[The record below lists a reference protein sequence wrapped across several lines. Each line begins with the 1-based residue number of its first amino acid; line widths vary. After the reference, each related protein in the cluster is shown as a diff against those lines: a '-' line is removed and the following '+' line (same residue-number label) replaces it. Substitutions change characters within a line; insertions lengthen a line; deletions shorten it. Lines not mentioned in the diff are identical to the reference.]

1 MNLKLNR
8 IAWMMTISLVLIF
21 ASTGFAF
28 QVHFLPDTLQVTS
41 LSEFNVNLNIKQNND
56 GFRGYKVYVNFDPTL
71 VRFIRA
77 QKGALISGFS
87 NYWWTVV
94 PENPGVVRVECI
106 VLGAGLSINNS
117 GTILNLTFQG
127 LKDGVQDMQIEKVE
141 FYEAKTGAIM
151 PNIAVKSGMVIVNRA
166 QLPVLTQPT
175 VQLVK
180 AQSAVLGGNIL
191 VAGGSAITERGVVWS
206 LDDVPTISD
215 AFGKK
220 ISAGTTGEFSVS
232 IDGLT
237 PSTTYCFRIYAKS
250 ARGTAYSNIA
260 TFTTTALVL
269 PVELATF
276 SANLQNGVVS
286 LNWKTLS
293 ESNNYGFEIERALSQ
308 ASAAWENI
316 GFVAGHG
323 NANSIHAYTFVD
335 ESPRAG
341 AAQYRLRQID
351 TDGSFAYSE
360 IVTVTGTPATGRLLQ
375 NFPNP
380 FNARTTIQYQ
390 IPADAFVKL
399 SLYNIAGQLLETLVA
414 GEQTA
419 GVHELHV
426 DAGNWASGMY
436 LYKIEAG
443 TYSETRRLTVVK

>member
-1 MNLKLNR
+1 MKLNR
-8 IAWMMTISLVLIF
+8 IIRIVTICFVFLFVIN
-21 ASTGFAF
+21 GFAF
-28 QVHFLPDTLQVTS
+28 QVSFLPDTLQVSSST
-41 LSEFNVNLNIKQNND
+41 EFNVNLNIHQNNE
-56 GFRGYKVYVNFDPTL
+56 GFRGYKVYVKYEPTL
-71 VRFIRA
+71 VRFVRA
-77 QKGALISGFS
+77 QKGALVSGFN

-94 PENPGVVRVECI
+94 QENPGVVRVECI
-106 VLGAGLSINNS
+106 VLGAGLSINTS

-127 LKDGVQDMQIEKVE
+127 LKDGVQNMNIENAE
-141 FYEAKTGAIM
+141 FYEAKSGAII
-151 PNIAVKSGMVIVNRA
+151 PNVGAKAGLVIVNRA
-166 QLPVLTQPT
+166 QLPVIASATAQH
-175 VQLVK
+175 VK

-220 ISAGTTGEFSVS
+220 ISAGTTGEFSVL

-237 PSTTYCFRIYAKS
+237 PSTTYSFRVYAKS

-276 SANLQNGVVS
+276 SAQIQNGVVS

-293 ESNNYGFEIERALSQ
+293 ESNNYGFEVERALSQ
-308 ASAAWENI
+308 ASATWENI

-360 IVTVTGTPATGRLLQ
+360 TVTVNTLNHACQLLQ

-380 FNARTTIQYQ
+380 FNAQTTIQYQ
-390 IPADAFVKL
+390 IPTDSFVKL
-399 SLYNIAGQLLETLVA
+399 AVYNIAGQLIETLVA